1 MRAAVVGAGKVGRS
15 TARRLTCS
23 TDLHDP
29 ALGYIIE
36 NYSEYDIVFICVDTL
51 QLGPWD
57 YIDLSVAIDTL
68 ADTNYKGL
76 VVIRS
81 TISPEYVDRLLEDYE
96 LNFVLFPEFLPQS
109 SGELVSDDSWMIVL
123 GGGDREVEEVK
134 AFLRVNGYYSNE
146 VTVKLVTSHEASIIK
161 LAANAILATKVV
173 MFNSINLICQKFE
186 MDYQDVIEALLLDKR
201 LGADSH
207 SAVPSPDDRMYGFGG
222 HCLPK
227 DLKAIIELDSCGFF
241 KAVEDTNKALGR

>member
-15 TARRLTCS
+15 TAKRLTCS

-29 ALGYIIE
+29 ALGYVIE
-36 NYSEYDIVFICVDTL
+36 DFNEYDIVFICVDTL

-57 YIDLSVAIDTL
+57 YIDLSVAIDSL
-68 ADTNYKGL
+68 ADIKYDGL

-96 LNFVLFPEFLPQS
+96 LKFVLFPEFLPQS
-109 SGELVSDDSWMIVL
+109 NGELVADDSWMIVL
-123 GGGDREVEEVK
+123 GGGDLEIK
-134 AFLRVNGYYSNE
+134 AIKNFLLTNGYYSDE
-146 VTVKLVTSHEASIIK
+146 STVRLVTSHEAALIK

-173 MFNSINLICQKFE
+173 MFNSINLICEKFE
-186 MDYQDVIEALLLDKR
+186 MDYNDVIDAMKLDKR

-207 SAVPSPDDRMYGFGG
+207 SVVPSPDDRMYGFGG

-227 DLKAIIELDSCGFF
+227 DLKAMIELDAYGFF
-241 KAVEDTNKALGR
+241 KAVENTNKALGR